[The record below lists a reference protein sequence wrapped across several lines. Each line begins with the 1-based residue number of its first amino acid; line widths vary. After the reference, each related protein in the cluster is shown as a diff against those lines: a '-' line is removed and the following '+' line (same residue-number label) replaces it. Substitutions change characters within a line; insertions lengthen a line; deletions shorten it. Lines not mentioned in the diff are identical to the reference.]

1 MAMTLITYF
10 SISFGALFLL
20 AIMITR
26 IGKVLGDCPD
36 AVPGFR
42 AAIATICTA
51 FVTIGTGGVFLA
63 AIVVALMANEAILAL
78 FVGLGVASLCLG
90 LGFTQA
96 IANLRAVVKLPQAAP
111 A

>member
-10 SISFGALFLL
+10 SISFAALFLL
-20 AIMITR
+20 ALMITH
-26 IGKVLGDCPD
+26 IGKVLGECPD

-42 AAIATICTA
+42 AAVATICTA
-51 FVTIGTGGVFLA
+51 FVAIGTGGVFLA
-63 AIVVALMANEAILAL
+63 AVVVALLANEAIFAL

-96 IANLRAVVKLPQAAP
+96 IANLRAVVKLPIAEP